1 MDSTNTPAPVT
12 ITVELAG
19 AEAWQ
24 YAQFLKRIGW
34 SDYRVYATSDT
45 EAYLMR
51 DAGSKIQTALAD
63 AGYAPR

>member
-1 MDSTNTPAPVT
+1 MSDKTVT
-12 ITVELAG
+12 ITVELHD

-24 YAQFLKRIGW
+24 YAQFLKRVGW
-34 SDYRVYATSDT
+34 GEYRLNAASDD

-51 DAGSKIQTALAD
+51 DAGNKIQSALAD

>member
-1 MDSTNTPAPVT
+1 MSKPVT
-12 ITVELAG
+12 ITVELTD

-24 YAQFLKRIGW
+24 YAQFLKRAGW
-34 SDYRVYATSDT
+34 RDYRGNATTDD

-51 DAGSKIQTALAD
+51 DAGYKIQTALAE